1 MTVRFHSDNL
11 GTETGFLAKWE
22 EINVD
27 GNKIHLALAIFL
39 NPTTYHMVK
48 QISLQN
54 VEFKGQKQNVESQTQ
69 ISTFPPNH
77 HV

>member
-39 NPTTYHMVK
+39 NPTYHMV
-48 QISLQN
+48 
-54 VEFKGQKQNVESQTQ
+54 
-69 ISTFPPNH
+69 
-77 HV
+77 